1 MTSETLIRA
10 AAVALLLG
18 LVAALVAWR
27 RAARERGLGT
37 EALQAR
43 EAELATLHALG
54 HELTATAD
62 RGKLAAIVR
71 RECGKLFDVDGFVV
85 AALDHE
91 PDEWTIWA
99 RSIEE
104 AGTHETQRKAGE
116 DLAVRMAAEKRPIR
130 IDDLD
135 ASAETGAQEFR
146 LDRSLRSLL
155 AVPLMRDDRVVGML
169 CAQSRR
175 NAAYASQHIAVFQT
189 IAQQAAGAFEEARR
203 HASATADALTGLTR
217 REAFLDRLHDE
228 YERAKRY
235 HATFGLLMLDVDGF
249 RPINERHGRAAG
261 DRYLRAVAAAIAERL
276 RAADIACRYGGD
288 EIALLLPETN
298 LAGSAAIA
306 ERLRDAIRHLVVTV
320 EGTSV
325 RATVSIGVA
334 AFPDHDAGG
343 VSGLV
348 LRADQALHR
357 AKREGRDRVV
367 RFAA

>member
-10 AAVALLLG
+10 AAAGLLVAV
-18 LVAALVAWR
+18 VAALVAWR
-27 RAARERGLGT
+27 RAARGHRHASD
-37 EALQAR
+37 ALQSR
-43 EAELATLHALG
+43 EAELATLHALA
-54 HELTATAD
+54 HELATTLDPA
-62 RGKLAAIVR
+62 KLAAIVR

-85 AALDHE
+85 AAIERE
-91 PDEWTIWA
+91 PDEWKIWA
-99 RSIEE
+99 RSIDE
-104 AGTHETQRKAGE
+104 AATHETQRKAGE
-116 DLAVRMAAEKRPIR
+116 DLALRMASGKRPIR
-130 IDDLD
+130 IDDLE
-135 ASAETGAQEFR
+135 ASDVSGSQALR

-155 AVPLMRDDRVVGML
+155 AVPLLRDDRVVGAL

-175 NAAYASQHIAVFQT
+175 PAAYDAQHLAVFQT
-189 IAQQAAGAFEEARR
+189 IAQQAAGALEEARR
-203 HASATADALTGLTR
+203 HASATADALTGLAR

-228 YERAKRY
+228 HERAKRY
-235 HATFGLLMLDVDGF
+235 HAVFGLLMLDIDGF

-261 DRYLRAVAAAIAERL
+261 DRYLRVVASAIAERL
-276 RAADIACRYGGD
+276 RAADLACRYGGD
-288 EIALLLPETN
+288 EIAILLPETS
-298 LAGSAAIA
+298 LAGAAAIA
-306 ERLRDAIRHLVVTV
+306 ERLRDAIRHLVVAV

-334 AFPDHDAGG
+334 AYPDHDAGG